1 MFWVALIM
9 TPIVIAYTGW
19 AYRIMRGKITVA
31 QIEANDHSAY

>member
-1 MFWVALIM
+1 VGATIHPNRRL
-9 TPIVIAYTGW
+9 